1 MRWLRVT
8 ATDAFARAL
17 ADRHYPR
24 ENVGA
29 KSFPPGTTVT
39 ITGSSWRGR
48 TGTVVALDP
57 SWPDYRR
64 VEFDAPFT
72 NPPQLVAV
80 EHLRAVQRAGQMG
93 LFGGV
98 A

>member
-1 MRWLRVT
+1 MSL
-8 ATDAFARAL
+8 
-17 ADRHYPR
+17 PI
-24 ENVGA
+24 
-29 KSFPPGTTVT
+29 GTTVE

-57 SWPDYRR
+57 TWPDYRR
-64 VEFDAPFT
+64 VRFDAPHT
-72 NPPQLVAV
+72 NPPQLVDI